1 LIMTSAPKYYLY
13 MLECSDSSIYTG
25 IAIDVLKRFEKHC
38 NGKGSK
44 YVRSRLPAKIVWTSE
59 PFDSRGEAQKAEWR
73 VKQLSRRKKLEM
85 ISE

>member
-1 LIMTSAPKYYLY
+1 MIMTSAPKYYLY

-59 PFDSRGEAQKAEWR
+59 PFHSRGEAQKAEWR